1 MKVIAVII
9 LPAFVE
15 LVLSHLFSMV
25 DIAMLG
31 HTDMSSVAIS
41 AVGLT
46 MNPINIII
54 GVCQAFCIGI
64 TAAVAWSIGAGKKEN
79 ARTVAR
85 ETLTLSIL
93 IGIGAGLL
101 VFLLAGNLVTF
112 MGAKEDTFEYASG
125 YLKIIAI
132 GFPFQIATLAI
143 TASARGAGKTFL
155 PMMYNLIANAMNVLF
170 NYFLIFGVYPFPKL
184 GIYGAAIA
192 TSLSK
197 VIAFILALLMIFC
210 AKTDIRLKIG
220 ENFLIH
226 KQTVKR
232 IAEVGITAAL
242 EQLIMQTGFVFFTK
256 TVSILPTDIFSAH
269 HISLN
274 INGLA
279 WVPSQ
284 AFGVAATSLV
294 GQCVGKG
301 DKEKAKSYARVIHLM
316 SLCVA
321 IFIGIMFI
329 FFSKYFVMIYTN
341 EQPVIDAASQVL
353 KIIALGMPGIGTQIP
368 ISAALRGAK
377 DTKVPLFANLIS
389 VWVFRVIV
397 CNIFLNVFYWGIIGA
412 WLTIVLDQ
420 TCRAV
425 IVYTRFLRGKW
436 LNKKITT

>member
-31 HTDMSSVAIS
+31 HTDISSVAIS

-46 MNPINIII
+46 MNPINMII
-54 GVCQAFCIGI
+54 GVSQAFCIGI

-79 ARTVAR
+79 AKTVAR
-85 ETLTLSIL
+85 ETLTLSLL
-93 IGIGAGLL
+93 IGIAAGTAVFFAAGSL
-101 VFLLAGNLVTF
+101 VAF
-112 MGAKEDTFEYASG
+112 MGAKEDTFNYAEG
-125 YLKIIAI
+125 YLKIIAL

-155 PMMYNLIANAMNVLF
+155 PMMYNLIANAANVLL
-170 NYFLIFGVYPFPKL
+170 NYFLIFGVLFFPKL

-192 TSLSK
+192 TSVSK
-197 VIAFILALLMIFC
+197 VIAFILALLMLFC
-210 AKTDIRLKIG
+210 VKTDIRVKLS
-220 ENFLIH
+220 ENFFIH
-226 KQTVKR
+226 KSTVKR

-256 TVSILPTDIFSAH
+256 TVSVLPTHIFSAH

-284 AFGVAATSLV
+284 AFGVASTSLV
-294 GQCVGKG
+294 GQCVGRG
-301 DKEKAKSYARVIHLM
+301 DKDKAKSYVNVIHLM

-321 IFIGIMFI
+321 VFIGVMFVL
-329 FFSKYFVMIYTN
+329 FSKYIVMIYTN
-341 EQPVIDAASQVL
+341 EPSVIDAASQVL

-368 ISAALRGAK
+368 VAAALRGAK
-377 DTKVPLFANLIS
+377 DTKIPLLANLIS
-389 VWVFRVIV
+389 VWIFRVIV
-397 CNIFLNVFYWGIIGA
+397 CNIFLNVFHWGIIGA
-412 WLTIVLDQ
+412 WVTIVLDQ

-425 IVYTRFLRGKW
+425 IVYTRFLHGKW
-436 LNKKITT
+436 LNKKIST

>member
-31 HTDMSSVAIS
+31 HTDISSVAIS

-46 MNPINIII
+46 MNPINMII
-54 GVCQAFCIGI
+54 GVSQAFCIGI

-79 ARTVAR
+79 AKTVAR
-85 ETLTLSIL
+85 ETLTLSLL
-93 IGIGAGLL
+93 IGIAAGTAVFFAAGSL
-101 VFLLAGNLVTF
+101 VAF
-112 MGAKEDTFEYASG
+112 MGAKEDTFNYAEG
-125 YLKIIAI
+125 YLKIIAL

-155 PMMYNLIANAMNVLF
+155 PMMYNIIANAANVLL
-170 NYFLIFGVYPFPKL
+170 NYFLIFGVLFFPKL

-192 TSLSK
+192 TSVSK
-197 VIAFILALLMIFC
+197 VIAFILALLMLFC
-210 AKTDIRLKIG
+210 VKTDIRVKLS
-220 ENFLIH
+220 ENFFIH
-226 KQTVKR
+226 KSTVKR

-256 TVSILPTDIFSAH
+256 TVSVLPTHIFSAH

-284 AFGVAATSLV
+284 AFGVASTSLV
-294 GQCVGKG
+294 GQCVGRG
-301 DKEKAKSYARVIHLM
+301 DKDKAKSYANVIHLM

-321 IFIGIMFI
+321 VFIGVMFVL
-329 FFSKYFVMIYTN
+329 FSKYIVMIYTN
-341 EQPVIDAASQVL
+341 EPSVIDAASQVL

-368 ISAALRGAK
+368 VAAALRGAK
-377 DTKVPLFANLIS
+377 DTKIPLLANLIS
-389 VWVFRVIV
+389 VWIFRVIV
-397 CNIFLNVFYWGIIGA
+397 CNIFLNVFHWGIIGA
-412 WLTIVLDQ
+412 WVTIVLDQ

-425 IVYTRFLRGKW
+425 IVYTRFLHGKW
-436 LNKKITT
+436 LNKKIST

>member
-31 HTDMSSVAIS
+31 HTDISSVAIS

-46 MNPINIII
+46 MNPINMII
-54 GVCQAFCIGI
+54 GVSQAFCIGI
-64 TAAVAWSIGAGKKEN
+64 TVAVAWSIGAGKKEN
-79 ARTVAR
+79 AKTVAR
-85 ETLTLSIL
+85 ETLTLSLL
-93 IGIGAGLL
+93 IGIAAGTAVFFAAGSL
-101 VFLLAGNLVTF
+101 VAF
-112 MGAKEDTFEYASG
+112 MGAKEDTFNYAEG
-125 YLKIIAI
+125 YLKIIAL

-155 PMMYNLIANAMNVLF
+155 PMMYNIIANAANVLL
-170 NYFLIFGVYPFPKL
+170 NYFLIFGVLFFPKL

-192 TSLSK
+192 TSVSK
-197 VIAFILALLMIFC
+197 VIAFILALLMLFC
-210 AKTDIRLKIG
+210 VKTDIRVKLS
-220 ENFLIH
+220 ENFFIH
-226 KQTVKR
+226 KSTVKR

-256 TVSILPTDIFSAH
+256 TVSVLPTHIFSAH

-284 AFGVAATSLV
+284 AFGVASTSLV
-294 GQCVGKG
+294 GQCVGRG
-301 DKEKAKSYARVIHLM
+301 DKDKAKSYANVIHLM

-321 IFIGIMFI
+321 VFIGVMFVL
-329 FFSKYFVMIYTN
+329 FSKYIVMIYTN
-341 EQPVIDAASQVL
+341 EPSVIDAASQVL

-368 ISAALRGAK
+368 VAAALRGAK
-377 DTKVPLFANLIS
+377 DTKIPLLANLIS
-389 VWVFRVIV
+389 VWIFRVIV
-397 CNIFLNVFYWGIIGA
+397 CNIFLNVFHWGIIGA
-412 WLTIVLDQ
+412 WVTIVLDQ

-425 IVYTRFLRGKW
+425 IVYTRFLHGKW
-436 LNKKITT
+436 LNKKIST